1 MTVNIH
7 RAIHAL
13 IGVQDT
19 VVRWSMR
26 LGTKENAVARMNTVN
41 CAQHL
46 AMPGTGA
53 KEQLV

>member
-7 RAIHAL
+7 RVIHTL
-13 IGVQDT
+13 IDMQGT
-19 VVRWSMR
+19 VVRWSMG
-26 LGTKENAVARMNTVN
+26 LDTVAWMNTMN

-46 AMPGTGA
+46 AMPVTGA